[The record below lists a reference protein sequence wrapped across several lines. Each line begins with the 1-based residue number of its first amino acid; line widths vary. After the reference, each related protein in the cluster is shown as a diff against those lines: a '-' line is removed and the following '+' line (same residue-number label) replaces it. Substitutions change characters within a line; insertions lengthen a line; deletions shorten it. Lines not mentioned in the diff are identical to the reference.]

1 MKLYLFYFF
10 FKRCSMPLMKTEKN
24 TCVLIVQIKVETPEY
39 TLTNIKDY
47 LKILYLQSLLKN
59 IYKLI
64 ILKI

>member
-1 MKLYLFYFF
+1 MLQRLFF

>member
-1 MKLYLFYFF
+1 
-10 FKRCSMPLMKTEKN
+10 MPLMKTEKN

-59 IYKLI
+59 IFNYYQTQKRNDFNHYI
-64 ILKI
+64 NNIF

>member
-1 MKLYLFYFF
+1 
-10 FKRCSMPLMKTEKN
+10 MPLMKTEKN

>member
-1 MKLYLFYFF
+1 
-10 FKRCSMPLMKTEKN
+10 MPLMKTEKN

-64 ILKI
+64 ILKICFHTYS

>member
-1 MKLYLFYFF
+1 
-10 FKRCSMPLMKTEKN
+10 MPLMKTEKN

-47 LKILYLQSLLKN
+47 LKILYLQSLLKY